1 MSHTAPTVPEAGR
14 ESFALADT
22 FPASL
27 VWGLAIA
34 AAAETVAL
42 HLWLA
47 PRHPVAA
54 WTLVA
59 LTVLSVAW
67 LAAERRAAARRPIE
81 VDGRTL
87 VLRAGN
93 RLHARLDLAAD
104 VASVERLTWRTL
116 PAPAGDY
123 LNAAKPGEPNVLVTL
138 RRPTPVRIVLGITKT
153 VTRVGL
159 AVVEPERF
167 VAVVGAPFRTPRTR
181 SGRTEEGLKED

>member
-1 MSHTAPTVPEAGR
+1 MSHA
-14 ESFALADT
+14 ESDTFALVDT

-34 AAAETVAL
+34 AAVETVGL

-54 WTLVA
+54 WVLVA
-59 LTVLSVAW
+59 LTVLSVVW
-67 LAAERRAAARRPIE
+67 VAAERRAVARRPIV

-87 VLRAGN
+87 VLRAGS

-116 PAPAGDY
+116 PPPTGDY
-123 LNAAKPGEPNVLVTL
+123 LNTAKPGEPNVLVTL
-138 RRPTPVRIVLGITKT
+138 RRPTAVRLALGITRT
-153 VTRVGL
+153 VTRVGV
-159 AVVEPERF
+159 AVAEPDRF
-167 VAVVGAPFRTPRTR
+167 VAVVRPLEAPRT
-181 SGRTEEGLKED
+181 SSCGTEEGLKED